1 MCVCDSD
8 GFRYVG
14 VDVIFGSG
22 DGGRRVIEETF
33 NANTRRPC
41 TTYFFRYLSYCI
53 LLLDCKI
60 II

>member
-1 MCVCDSD
+1 MCVIVM
-8 GFRYVG
+8 GLG
-14 VDVIFGSG
+14 MLGLMLFGSG